1 MEGVMKN
8 NNFKSVLAAA
18 FSALA
23 LFATGC
29 VGTPD
34 GGTKPGIPWVYK
46 DTRTVR
52 YQRSV
57 EQVAAAA
64 RIVLTRNG
72 RLLVDN
78 VVNNTF
84 KAKINERT
92 VYVKVT
98 KVDDKTTE
106 LVVMARTAMGADI
119 DLAAELD
126 KQIALQL
133 TVIP

>member
-1 MEGVMKN
+1 MAGVMKN

-18 FSALA
+18 LSALA

-34 GGTKPGIPWVYK
+34 GGTKAGIPFVYK

-57 EQVAAAA
+57 EQVTAAS

-72 RLLVDN
+72 RLQVDN

-84 KAKINERT
+84 KARINERT
-92 VYVKVT
+92 VFVKVT

-106 LVVMARTAMGADI
+106 LVVMARTALGADI